1 MNLEKLNDRI
11 KQTGITKTAIAKQ
24 MDIPYITLN
33 RRLRG
38 EGEFTV
44 SQVVSLSRILHLTAA
59 EKNDIFF
66 A

>member
-44 SQVVSLSRILHLTAA
+44 SQAVNLSRILHLTAA

>member
-1 MNLEKLNDRI
+1 MNLEKLKDRI
-11 KQTGITKTAIAKQ
+11 KDSGIKKTAIAKQ

-44 SQVVSLSRILHLTAA
+44 SQAVNLSRILRLTAA

-66 A
+66 T